1 MRWIA
6 LIGLGLAACTGN
18 AEEDTDQYETGACDC
33 GAIYQPVCANGTTT
47 YENECQALVCRG
59 TDQIQTTRRVS
70 CATVPHGHL
79 ERVSLTAMTQPVR

>member
-47 YENECQALVCRG
+47 YENECQALCDGIIDTVEG
-59 TDQIQTTRRVS
+59 A
-70 CATVPHGHL
+70 CA
-79 ERVSLTAMTQPVR
+79 E